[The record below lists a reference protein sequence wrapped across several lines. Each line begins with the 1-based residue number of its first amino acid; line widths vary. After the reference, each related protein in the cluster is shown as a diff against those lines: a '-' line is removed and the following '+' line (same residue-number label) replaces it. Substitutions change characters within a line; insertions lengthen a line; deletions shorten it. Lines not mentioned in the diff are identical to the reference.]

1 MHRFRQLR
9 LRLRER
15 DEGVAL
21 VMVIGVGS
29 VLTLLIVAAVALSV
43 GSSRNATADEQWNA
57 ALAAAYAGVEE
68 YQARLSDEPSYVKY
82 GNPSSTFSN
91 PSGNAVSTVQLPIT
105 LNPAFGLGATGT
117 WVTVPGSTNAS
128 FRYEVDNS
136 TYAATGTIRVRS
148 TGKVGERVRS
158 ITADLRQ
165 QGFIDFLYF
174 TDYEMSDPAV
184 VGGGCPLTYR
194 WAGRGSNCTIQFSP
208 TDRIGGPAHSNDTIL
223 TCGPTKFLGE
233 VTTGNPAGG
242 YDNGGCAAASFDYGS
257 PQYSPVVSMPATNTE
272 LKKETRTDAAVSEDV
287 PRPGCLYTGPTR
299 ITFLDNGKMNVRS
312 PWTKFTT
319 VKGDPA
325 TAGDATSDSRCG
337 APAALRAPAGA
348 EVNVP
353 TNNVVY
359 VQNIPLTGINSA
371 TLAETT
377 SSGNNRRCKDTSG
390 NSLSVNSNSYSQNVV
405 GYPLA
410 DEVPPQPGVESDD
423 SYGCRNGDL
432 FVSGRLSGG
441 AVTMAAENYVYVTGD
456 ITYRNAD
463 DDMLGLIG
471 QNAVWVHNPI
481 RSNGSFLTAKNRTIS
496 AAILSVQHTFLV
508 QNHTRGSDNRGTLTV
523 MGAIAQKFRGPVGVS
538 NGTGFLTKNY
548 LYDTRFRY
556 TAPPK
561 FLSPVT
567 TTYGVNVWVE
577 TAPPFNIDGTYR

>member
-1 MHRFRQLR
+1 M
-9 LRLRER
+9 
-15 DEGVAL
+15 

-29 VLTLLIVAAVALSV
+29 VLTLLMVAAVAVSV
-43 GSSRNATADEQWNA
+43 GSSRKATADDDWNA

-68 YQARLSDEPSYVKY
+68 YQARLSDEPAYVKY

-91 PSGNAVSTVQLPIT
+91 PSGSATSTVQLPAT

-117 WVTVPGSTNAS
+117 WVPVPGSTQSS

-136 TYAATGTIRVRS
+136 TYSATGTIRVRS
-148 TGKVGERVRS
+148 TGKVGTRVRS

-165 QGFIDFLYF
+165 KGFIDFLYF

-184 VGGGCPLTYR
+184 VGGDCAVKYR
-194 WAGRGSNCTIQFSP
+194 WGPDPRSASCTIQFSP
-208 TDRIGGPAHSNDTIL
+208 TDKIGGPVHSNDTIL
-223 TCGPTKFLGE
+223 TCGRTEFLGQ

-242 YDNGGCAAASFDYGS
+242 YNNGGCAAAKFEYGE
-257 PQYSPVVSMPATNTE
+257 PQYSPVVGLPATNTE
-272 LKKETRTDAAVSEDV
+272 LKKETRSDLVNQDV

-299 ITFLDNGKMNVRS
+299 ITFLDNGKMNVKS

-325 TAGDATSDSRCG
+325 TSGDAGSDTRCG
-337 APAALRAPAGA
+337 SPAALRSADG
-348 EVNVP
+348 VDITVP
-353 TNNVVY
+353 KNNVVY
-359 VQNIPLTGINSA
+359 VQNIPLTGVNSA
-371 TLAETT
+371 TLAQTT
-377 SSGNNRRCKDTSG
+377 SSDRNNKRCLSTSG
-390 NSLSVNSNSYSQNVV
+390 TKLSINDNSYSQNVV
-405 GYPLA
+405 GYPVTN
-410 DEVPPQPGVESDD
+410 EVPPQSGVESDD

-456 ITYRNAD
+456 TTYKSAD

-481 RSNGSFLTAKNRTIS
+481 KSDNTFITGANRTVS
-496 AAILSVQHTFLV
+496 AAILSVQHTFIV
-508 QNHTRGSDNRGTLTV
+508 QNYTKGSTGRGTLTV
-523 MGAIAQKFRGPVGVS
+523 NGAIAQKFRGPVGVS
-538 NGTGFLTKNY
+538 NGTGFQTKKY
-548 LYDTRFRY
+548 VYDTRFRY

-577 TAPPFNIDGTYR
+577 TAPAFKTDGTYQ